1 MWAARTKTMFTFVCF
16 FMLSLETVL
25 SKEEMRTEPE
35 GMTCNKE
42 PQLDSN
48 QEDSGIIR
56 SVSNPQASR
65 MHTDFLK
72 LKHNYI

>member
-1 MWAARTKTMFTFVCF
+1 
-16 FMLSLETVL
+16 MLSLETVL

-48 QEDSGIIR
+48 QEDSGITQ
-56 SVSNPQASR
+56 SVSNP
-65 MHTDFLK
+65 
-72 LKHNYI
+72 